1 MIIIVSRTKET
12 LFWKVIFVLDNK
24 LILKVDGKMTWWLEA
39 QSISSV
45 LIPSWNL
52 SRAVFP
58 IEMGMFCIDRANFYA
73 KPQDSPC
80 KPYFFL
86 YIGRIWQ
93 RSRLSWVGPLFY
105 SSWNS
110 IHIQNISLIDSILYV
125 CKITILTETSCSLIT
140 CFYLYTKILNCLNYY
155 LLPWLAVRSLSSI
168 CCISVSNHH
177 HMSIRVPCNAKGS
190 ISQYVQKNK

>member
-12 LFWKVIFVLDNK
+12 LFWKVIFILDNK

-45 LIPSWNL
+45 LIPPWNL

-58 IEMGMFCIDRANFYA
+58 IEMSMFGIGRANFYA

-93 RSRLSWVGPLFY
+93 RSRLSWVGPLFH

-110 IHIQNISLIDSILYV
+110 IHIQNISLNDSILYV
-125 CKITILTETSCSLIT
+125 WKITISDRNFLFSDNFLLSLYKDLELFNNLLLWLTES
-140 CFYLYTKILNCLNYY
+140 
-155 LLPWLAVRSLSSI
+155 SLSSM
-168 CCISVSNHH
+168 CCISVSDHH

>member
-1 MIIIVSRTKET
+1 MSWTKET
-12 LFWKVIFVLDNK
+12 LFWKVIFILDNK

-45 LIPSWNL
+45 LIPPWNL

-58 IEMGMFCIDRANFYA
+58 IAMGMFGIDRANFYA

-80 KPYFFL
+80 TPYFFL

-93 RSRLSWVGPLFY
+93 RSRLSWVGTLFH

-125 CKITILTETSCSLIT
+125 CKITINRNFLFTDNFLLSLYKDLELFNI
-140 CFYLYTKILNCLNYY
+140 I
-155 LLPWLAVRSLSSI
+155 I
-168 CCISVSNHH
+168 CCHD
-177 HMSIRVPCNAKGS
+177 
-190 ISQYVQKNK
+190 

>member
-1 MIIIVSRTKET
+1 M
-12 LFWKVIFVLDNK
+12 
-24 LILKVDGKMTWWLEA
+24 DG
-39 QSISSV
+39 V
-45 LIPSWNL
+45 LIPPWNL

-58 IEMGMFCIDRANFYA
+58 IEMGMFGIDRANFYA

-125 CKITILTETSCSLIT
+125 WKITILIETSCSLIT
-140 CFYLYTKILNCLNYY
+140 CFYLYTKILNCLII
-155 LLPWLAVRSLSSI
+155 I
-168 CCISVSNHH
+168 CCYVSDHH
-177 HMSIRVPCNAKGS
+177 HMSIRVPCKAKGS
-190 ISQYVQKNK
+190 IAKYVQKKRKSYFAVALHLMS

>member
-1 MIIIVSRTKET
+1 MIIIVSWTKET
-12 LFWKVIFVLDNK
+12 LFWKVIFILDNK

-45 LIPSWNL
+45 LIPPWNL

-58 IEMGMFCIDRANFYA
+58 IEMSMFGIGRANFYA

-110 IHIQNISLIDSILYV
+110 IHIQNISLIDSILYNYLENNN
-125 CKITILTETSCSLIT
+125 IDRNLLFSDNFLLSLYKDLEL
-140 CFYLYTKILNCLNYY
+140 FNN
-155 LLPWLAVRSLSSI
+155 LLLWLAVSSLSSI
-168 CCISVSNHH
+168 CCISVSDHH
-177 HMSIRVPCNAKGS
+177 HMSIRVPCKAKGS
-190 ISQYVQKNK
+190 IAKYVQKKK